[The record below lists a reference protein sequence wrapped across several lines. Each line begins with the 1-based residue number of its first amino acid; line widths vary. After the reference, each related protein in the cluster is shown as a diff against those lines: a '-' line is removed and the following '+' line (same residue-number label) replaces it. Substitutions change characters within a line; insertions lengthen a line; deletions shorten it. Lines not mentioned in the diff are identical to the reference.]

1 MVIILSDPSKNIWF
15 QTELRSAMKF
25 YACVWMLNTVLSGHP
40 AISLYFSNCPI
51 HSAWTAQEKKNLQE
65 EQGQMSQWNFF
76 FSGNEPVKLFSMTVA
91 FSYRTQARQ
100 YSKND
105 DLSIPFHF

>member
-1 MVIILSDPSKNIWF
+1 MPVFGCLILYYQAIRPSVCISPTVPF
-15 QTELRSAMKF
+15 IVPEL
-25 YACVWMLNTVLSGHP
+25 P
-40 AISLYFSNCPI
+40 
-51 HSAWTAQEKKNLQE
+51 KKKKLARRAGANEPVKL
-65 EQGQMSQWNFF
+65 F

>member
-1 MVIILSDPSKNIWF
+1 MPVFGCLILYYQAIRPSVCISPTVPF
-15 QTELRSAMKF
+15 IVPEL
-25 YACVWMLNTVLSGHP
+25 P
-40 AISLYFSNCPI
+40 
-51 HSAWTAQEKKNLQE
+51 KKKKLARRA
-65 EQGQMSQWNFF
+65 GA
-76 FSGNEPVKLFSMTVA
+76 NEPVKLFSMTVA